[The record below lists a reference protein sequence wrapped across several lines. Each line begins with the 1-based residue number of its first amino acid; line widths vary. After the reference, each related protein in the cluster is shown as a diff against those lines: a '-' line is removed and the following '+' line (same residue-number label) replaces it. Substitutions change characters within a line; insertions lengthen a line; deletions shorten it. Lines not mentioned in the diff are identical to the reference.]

1 MPQPH
6 PAPDHPAQH
15 HLTQA
20 LAQAQ
25 AALLRASP
33 NPRVG
38 CVLVNPQGQRI
49 GQGSTQQA
57 GGPHAEVMALRDAQ
71 ASGHATEG
79 ATAYVTLEPCCHQGR
94 TGPCTEALRGAGI
107 ARVVAAVAGVG
118 ASDGCSATPA
128 KSAEPSLAAAMDVA
142 PASTTLPPACA
153 AARLHESAPLPA
165 PAPTAAQSVRHAGLA
180 DTRSPVKAAAAPR
193 APARGVLNN
202 A

>member
-38 CVLVNPQGQRI
+38 CVLVNPQGQVI

-57 GGPHAEVMALRDAQ
+57 GGPHAEVMALRDRV
-71 ASGHATEG
+71 SVTVDATIREDE
-79 ATAYVTLEPCCHQGR
+79 TDVTLH
-94 TGPCTEALRGAGI
+94 LRGGKTLNMHIDHVIGSEHKPMSDRDMAEKFRALVEPVLPK
-107 ARVVAAVAGVG
+107 ARI
-118 ASDGCSATPA
+118 
-128 KSAEPSLAAAMDVA
+128 EPLIDACWNINKLDDVSKLARLAAID
-142 PASTTLPPACA
+142 
-153 AARLHESAPLPA
+153 
-165 PAPTAAQSVRHAGLA
+165 
-180 DTRSPVKAAAAPR
+180 
-193 APARGVLNN
+193 
-202 A
+202 